1 MSANIVI
8 TPNTGGAAN
17 PNISFSG
24 TSSGSITLQTLPQ
37 GQVAFQG
44 NAGTLFNITD
54 SLSGSIFSA
63 NDMSGLPILEVFS
76 NDLVV
81 MGKYGT
87 NAFVVNST
95 NVGIGTA
102 TPAYTL
108 AVSGTIQ
115 ASGNVGA
122 YSDERIKTNW
132 RDLGND
138 FIERFSEIKSGVY
151 DRTDTDLTQVGV
163 GVQSLK
169 EVLPEAVLTDKDGNH
184 SVTYGNAAL
193 AVCVELAKEVVKLR
207 KEIETLKNK

>member
-17 PNISFSG
+17 PNIAFTG
-24 TSSGSITLQTLPQ
+24 TSSGSISLQVLPQ

-44 NAGTLFNITD
+44 GAGTLFNLTD
-54 SLSGSIFSA
+54 ALTGSVFSA

-81 MGKYGT
+81 MGKYNS
-87 NAFVVNST
+87 NALVVNST
-95 NVGIGTA
+95 QVGIGTA

-122 YSDERIKTNW
+122 YSDERVKTNW
-132 RDLGND
+132 RNFEVD
-138 FIERFSEIKSGVY
+138 FIDKLSQVKSGIY
-151 DRTDTDLTQVGV
+151 DRIDTNLTQVGV
-163 GVQSLK
+163 GAQSLK
-169 EVLPEAVLTDKDGNH
+169 EVMPDAVLIDKDGNH

-193 AVCVELAKEVVKLR
+193 AACIELAKEVVKLR

>member
-17 PNISFSG
+17 PNIAFTG
-24 TSSGSITLQTLPQ
+24 TSSGSISLQVLPQ

-44 NAGTLFNITD
+44 GAGTLFNLTD
-54 SLSGSIFSA
+54 ALTGSVFSA
-63 NDMSGLPILEVFS
+63 

-81 MGKYGT
+81 MGKYNS
-87 NAFVVNST
+87 NALVVNST
-95 NVGIGTA
+95 QVGIGTA

-122 YSDERIKTNW
+122 YSDERVKTNW
-132 RDLGND
+132 RNFEVD
-138 FIERFSEIKSGVY
+138 FIDKLSQVKSGIY
-151 DRTDTDLTQVGV
+151 DRIDTNLTQVGV
-163 GVQSLK
+163 GAQSLK
-169 EVLPEAVLTDKDGNH
+169 EVMPDAVLIDKDGNH

-193 AVCVELAKEVVKLR
+193 AACIELAKEVVKLR

>member
-17 PNISFSG
+17 PNIAFTG
-24 TSSGSITLQTLPQ
+24 TSAGSISLQVLPQ

-44 NAGTLFNITD
+44 NAGTLLNVTD

-163 GVQSLK
+163 GAQSLK